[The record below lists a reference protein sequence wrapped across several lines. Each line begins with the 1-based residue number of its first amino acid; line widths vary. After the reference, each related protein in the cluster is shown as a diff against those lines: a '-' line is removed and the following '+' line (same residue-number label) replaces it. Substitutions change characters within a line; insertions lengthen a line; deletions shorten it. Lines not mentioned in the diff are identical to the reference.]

1 MPQGNEKS
9 ASNSAPNAVKYAAA
23 HQYAARQRQN
33 AANEAPCRK
42 GKRGRSIEESR

>member
-23 HQYAARQRQN
+23 HQYAARQRKK
-33 AANEAPCRK
+33 RK
-42 GKRGRSIEESR
+42 QQRAKTL